1 MATFSAYRAFDMA
14 GMSFENLTPELFSS
28 YYEPL
33 VSASDGHIL
42 YEYGS
47 TDSGESYYFGGYF
60 TYLYD
65 EFGNLS
71 TIGGYVTSLS
81 YEWHDHDYSKN
92 PAVAYGGGWSIGGI
106 NISASELLSGD
117 PIVKVFSGDDRIYGS
132 EGDDRLYGYGGSD
145 VIEGGGGNDI
155 INGGTGADIMLGGTG
170 NDIYYVDN
178 ARDVVF
184 EFAGE
189 GTDTVRSSI
198 SWTLGANIERLEL
211 LGTGHLNASGN
222 ALANTLV
229 GNAGNNTLNGGAGAD
244 SMTGGAGNDI
254 YYVDNAGDKTI
265 EAANGGTDTVRSTV
279 SWTLGA
285 NIERLELL
293 GTGNLNASGN
303 ALANTLVGNAGNNTL
318 NGGAGA
324 DSMTGGAGNDIY
336 YVDNAGDKTIE
347 AANGGTDTVR
357 STISWTLSANIER
370 LELLGAGHLNGTGNA
385 LANTLIGNAGN
396 NILNGGGGADHM
408 VGGAGNDIYYV
419 DNVGDK
425 TVEALNGGTDTVRS
439 SIHWTLSAN
448 TERLELQGTGHLN
461 GTGNALANTIVGN
474 AGNNVLNGGAGSD
487 ILTGGAGSD
496 TFFFNTALGASN
508 IDRITDYNVA
518 QDTIRLENAIFTGLA
533 DGWLKASAF
542 HIGTAAADAS
552 DRIIYNK
559 TTGAL
564 LFDKDGAGGAAAVQF
579 ATLSPGLAMTASE
592 FFIV

>member
-1 MATFSAYRAFDMA
+1 M
-14 GMSFENLTPELFSS
+14 L
-28 YYEPL
+28 
-33 VSASDGHIL
+33 SDI
-42 YEYGS
+42 S
-47 TDSGESYYFGGYF
+47 
-60 TYLYD
+60 
-65 EFGNLS
+65 
-71 TIGGYVTSLS
+71 IYVGKFQAQNDL
-81 YEWHDHDYSKN
+81 
-92 PAVAYGGGWSIGGI
+92 PGLIFA
-106 NISASELLSGD
+106 
-117 PIVKVFSGDDRIYGS
+117 GDDRIYGS
-132 EGDDRLYGYGGSD
+132 PENDELYGFSGSD
-145 VIEGGGGNDI
+145 VIEGKGGNDI
-155 INGGTGADIMLGGTG
+155 IDGGSGADIMLGGTG
-170 NDIYYVDN
+170 NDIYYVDDV
-178 ARDVVF
+178 RDVVF
-184 EFAGE
+184 EFENE
-189 GTDTVRSSI
+189 GTDTVRSTI

-211 LGTGHLNASGN
+211 LGTGNLNASGN

-229 GNAGNNTLNGGAGAD
+229 GNTGNNILNGGAGAD
-244 SMTGGAGNDI
+244 TMTGGAGNDI

-370 LELLGAGHLNGTGNA
+370 LELLGTGHLNGTGNA

-439 SIHWTLSAN
+439 SVHWTLSAN

-542 HIGTAAADAS
+542 HIGTAAADPS